1 MWPYQQTK
9 FPGRELLSHH
19 VILPYSTSMVFISFS
34 FSGLLRFSYT
44 FGLSGWLR
52 ATLGLCEQQR
62 TRHSCSVGKHSV
74 ELRGKSLVTVS
85 RGLLQL
91 PMCMVKIHMG
101 IYAAHLHLKFSG
113 HSSQSSVKIP
123 GHIFWGACPVIG
135 VPCLKGSKGIASQ
148 LPSYIYILSILTWM
162 KFINWG
168 NIFII
173 ISIAWLHSWHPTFTK
188 FTDMKVKLNLPRLSK
203 CCVANGIHCIGHFL
217 RNQEAI
223 WN

>member
-44 FGLSGWLR
+44 FSLSGWLR
-52 ATLGLCEQQR
+52 ATLGLCEHQR

-74 ELRGKSLVTVS
+74 ELTGKSLVTVS
-85 RGLLQL
+85 RGFLQL
-91 PMCMVKIHMG
+91 PMYMVEIHMG

-173 ISIAWLHSWHPTFTK
+173 ISFALLYSWHPTFTR
-188 FTDMKVKLNLPRLSK
+188 FTDMKVKLNLPRLPK
-203 CCVANGIHCIGHFL
+203 CCVANGIHCIDHFS
-217 RNQEAI
+217 RNQKAI